1 MKLKVHLVFGGFAV
15 GNIINMPRKITQIVI
30 QKKKKNRCSIF
41 LDEEFVFG
49 LFQDVVFKYG
59 LKKGDSLTE
68 QQIEEILLSEEK
80 KKAKERALNFL
91 SHRDRSEKEM
101 RTKLKDIGF
110 DEKIIDR
117 VVDDLKKIGL
127 INDDKFALHFANTKM
142 ITRPMGEFLLKRE
155 LNQKGISDEL
165 IEQTVEQ
172 VYRERDQLAVAAEL
186 ACQRKRQLKNI
197 EEAKAKKRVS
207 DLLMRRGFNWDI
219 VSQILE
225 QWDEI
230 GVEESNV

>member
-1 MKLKVHLVFGGFAV
+1 MKYIFT
-15 GNIINMPRKITQIVI
+15 MPKKITQIVV
-30 QKKKKNRCSIF
+30 QKKRKNRCSIF
-41 LDEEFVFG
+41 LDDEFGFG
-49 LFQDVVFKYG
+49 LHQDVVFKYG
-59 LKKGDSLTE
+59 LKKGDSLTDE
-68 QQIEEILLSEEK
+68 QIEEILYSEEK

-110 DEKIIDR
+110 DEKIYEWVI
-117 VVDDLKKIGL
+117 DDLKRIKL
-127 INDDKFALHFANTKM
+127 IDDEKVALHFANTKM

-155 LNQKGISDEL
+155 LNQKGISNEL

-172 VYRERDQLAVAAEL
+172 VYRERDQLTIAVEL

-230 GVEESNV
+230 GVEESNKY